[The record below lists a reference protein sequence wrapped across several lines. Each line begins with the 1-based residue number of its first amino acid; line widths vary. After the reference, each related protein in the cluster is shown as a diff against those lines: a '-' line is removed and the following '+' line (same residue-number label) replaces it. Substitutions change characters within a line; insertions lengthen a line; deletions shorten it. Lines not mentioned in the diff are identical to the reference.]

1 MPGLGH
7 KGTMPPLPIE
17 KKDFLQVTNNEI
29 YGCTMYMRESLP
41 CMELPPNSYN
51 ACFNHFYTILDI
63 KTNFKT
69 FKLLVSIIKVHK
81 MYY

>member
-29 YGCTMYMRESLP
+29 YGWTLYMRESLP
-41 CMELPPNSYN
+41 CMELPPNS
-51 ACFNHFYTILDI
+51 
-63 KTNFKT
+63 
-69 FKLLVSIIKVHK
+69 
-81 MYY
+81 